1 VSLSRPRPTEL
12 RTARLVLRPSTIPLL
27 RAELAGNR
35 ALAEALGVVVPESW
49 PPGEHNLNAV
59 RYFLEHPE
67 LIADGWSDYYAI
79 ARETPGTPA
88 TLVCS
93 IGYQGLPSAA
103 GRVEVGYSVVPQWR
117 GRGIATEAVS
127 ALVARAQAHGM
138 SSVIGHARPDNAA
151 SIRVL
156 TKSGFRPAPSTR
168 EGQLGFARALYH
180 VRPSR
185 PSELAE
191 VNARYERIDFL
202 PSAPDDIQLVAEHG
216 GAIVGLGRLVRISPT
231 LLELGGIWVAEHLR
245 GDGVARAIVQ
255 ALITASRDV
264 DANRAGPA
272 SPPPDLACIPFARL
286 ALFYGSCGF
295 ATWDPD
301 AAPEAIRKKLAFCER
316 TYAEPVTLMLRSGR

>member
-1 VSLSRPRPTEL
+1 MSPSRARPTEL

-35 ALAEALGVVVPESW
+35 ALAEALGVAVPDSW
-49 PPGEHNLNAV
+49 PPGEHNLHAV
-59 RYFLEHPE
+59 RYFLEHPA

-79 ARETPGTPA
+79 AKATPGTPA

-103 GRVEVGYSVVPQWR
+103 GRVEVGYSVVPEWR

-127 ALVARAQAHGM
+127 ALVARAQEHGM

-156 TKSGFRPAPSTR
+156 TKSRFRPATSTR
-168 EGQLGFARALYH
+168 DGQLGFERPLYQI
-180 VRPSR
+180 RRSR

-191 VNARYERIDFL
+191 INARYERIDFQ
-202 PSAPDDIQLVAEHG
+202 PSTPADLQLVAEHG
-216 GAIVGLGRLVRISPT
+216 GAIAGLGRLVRLTPT

-245 GDGVARAIVQ
+245 GDGVARAIVN
-255 ALITASRDV
+255 ALIAASRD
-264 DANRAGPA
+264 A
-272 SPPPDLACIPFARL
+272 SPSPTSPPDLACIPFARL
-286 ALFYGSCGF
+286 AMFYGSCGF
-295 ATWDPD
+295 ATWDPEQ
-301 AAPEAIRKKLAFCER
+301 APETIRKKLEFCER
-316 TYAEPVTLMLRSGR
+316 TYAEPVMLMLRRGK